1 MFSLKISGLLNR
13 PPATHTRVSP
23 AEARTPL
30 AQSPKLAPLEV
41 LMPTVDRRRNANRR
55 VQDRREREQA
65 ALLDTRLP
73 QGRRR
78 SGGRRA
84 EDVAGSDLYRPI
96 SIKA

>member
-1 MFSLKISGLLNR
+1 MFSLKIEGLLNR
-13 PPATHTRVSP
+13 PPATHTRVTP
-23 AEARTPL
+23 VQPRTPL
-30 AQSPKLAPLEV
+30 AESPKLAPLEV
-41 LMPTVDRRRNANRR
+41 LMPPVDRRRNGNRR
-55 VQDRREREQA
+55 MQDRREREQL

-84 EDVAGSDLYRPI
+84 EDVAGSDLYHPI